1 MEKLS
6 EVFVWPLAV
15 VLIAI
20 ACLLIFRSPIA
31 NLINR
36 IRRVSYGN
44 KSVDVDGG
52 QATIAVE
59 KQKEP
64 NAAATIAARD
74 TIPASHMKPAPNE
87 VYAPFEQ
94 RIRAALTAANLPYDL
109 EKDWLIREVA
119 TVRVQRI
126 HEINYRL
133 VLGTQLSLMLQYFDA
148 PNDGQGAGN
157 LRASED
163 HIPGALSKFR
173 VRGLEAVSSQRWA
186 PTNRNDGGRYNAVPP
201 NSRRARLPPLS
212 GRQLI
217 DEPENRLSQKSCLI
231 VILLICRW
239 SSSARRLPAHPASGT
254 TTISTCLRT
263 AKLSVA
269 SIRPMR
275 GRSAR
280 PGCGRS
286 RSGTTKVARRPTAT
300 RRRGGL
306 RWRRSPRVGGGNRP
320 VTH

>member
-20 ACLLIFRSPIA
+20 ACLLIFRSPIS

-44 KSVDVDGG
+44 KSVDMDGG

-64 NAAATIAARD
+64 NAAATIAASH

-94 RIRAALTAANLPYDL
+94 RIRAALTAVNLPYDL

-133 VLGTQLSLMLQYFDA
+133 VLGSQLSLMLLANTSTPPTMDKAREIFDQAKATYPSLYQNFAFEAWKQY
-148 PNDGQGAGN
+148 PV
-157 LRASED
+157 S
-163 HIPGALSKFR
+163 
-173 VRGLEAVSSQRWA
+173 VGL
-186 PTNRNDGGRYNAVPP
+186 
-201 NSRRARLPPLS
+201 
-212 GRQLI
+212 
-217 DEPENRLSQKSCLI
+217 
-231 VILLICRW
+231 
-239 SSSARRLPAHPASGT
+239 
-254 TTISTCLRT
+254 LRT
-263 AKLSVA
+263 ETTAAGVTLFHITPA
-269 SIRPMR
+269 
-275 GRSAR
+275 GRDFLHYLVDNSLTN
-280 PGCGRS
+280 PKIG
-286 RSGTTKVARRPTAT
+286 
-300 RRRGGL
+300 
-306 RWRRSPRVGGGNRP
+306 
-320 VTH
+320 